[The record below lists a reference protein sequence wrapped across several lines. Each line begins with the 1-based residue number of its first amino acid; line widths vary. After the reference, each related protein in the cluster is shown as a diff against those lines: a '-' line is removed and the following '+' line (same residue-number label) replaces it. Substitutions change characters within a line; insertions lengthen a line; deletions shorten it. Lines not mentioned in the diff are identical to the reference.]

1 MPGDSN
7 SSLKKKNQE
16 LKAQIDVL
24 AEEIK
29 NLKTQLGVR
38 VGDESTAAAAQAERD
53 QRTPTNEHD
62 DFQSVQ
68 TRAEAELKRLSARLA
83 QVSAK
88 VGHTN

>member
-16 LKAQIDVL
+16 LKAQVEVL

-29 NLKTQLGVR
+29 NLKLQLGNKD
-38 VGDESTAAAAQAERD
+38 GDESTSSAAQAERD
-53 QRTPTNEHD
+53 QRSPTSEQG
-62 DFQSVQ
+62 DFHSVQ
-68 TRAEAELKRLSARLA
+68 TRAEVELKRLSARLA

-88 VGHTN
+88 SR